1 MRIPENEI
9 ADEEAKTALE
19 NDLLATDKYPPQ
31 ELINWIKT
39 ENKKTRKTRWNKD
52 TKLIKRRNQ
61 VVISRLRTG
70 YIATDPS

>member
-19 NDLLATDKYPPQ
+19 DDLLATDKYPPQ

-39 ENKKTRKTRWNKD
+39 ENKKTRKTRWQNSENNMKNR
-52 TKLIKRRNQ
+52 KKR
-61 VVISRLRTG
+61 
-70 YIATDPS
+70 Y